1 MSSGLVIA
9 WLVHLYTASGA
20 VIAFLAVFF
29 IEQAKFQEAFWL
41 MSLAVVV
48 DATDGTLARAA
59 RVKELI
65 PSFDGDRL
73 EDIIDYLNYVLVPSL
88 FLIRADLL
96 PQGDALW
103 LAALP
108 LVASAY
114 GFCQKE
120 AKTSDHFFLG
130 FPSYWNIVAFYFFAM
145 QTPRWLNA
153 FLIVIFSALVFV
165 PLKYLYPSRGPV
177 LRGLTIGLGTVWAVM
192 VFVIIYQ
199 IPEPSPFLVFGS
211 LLFPVYY
218 LGLSFWLEIRKRQQR

>member
-1 MSSGLVIA
+1 
-9 WLVHLYTASGA
+9 
-20 VIAFLAVFF
+20 
-29 IEQAKFQEAFWL
+29 
-41 MSLAVVV
+41 
-48 DATDGTLARAA
+48 
-59 RVKELI
+59 
-65 PSFDGDRL
+65 
-73 EDIIDYLNYVLVPSL
+73 
-88 FLIRADLL
+88 
-96 PQGDALW
+96 
-103 LAALP
+103 
-108 LVASAY
+108 
-114 GFCQKE
+114 
-120 AKTSDHFFLG
+120 
-130 FPSYWNIVAFYFFAM
+130 M